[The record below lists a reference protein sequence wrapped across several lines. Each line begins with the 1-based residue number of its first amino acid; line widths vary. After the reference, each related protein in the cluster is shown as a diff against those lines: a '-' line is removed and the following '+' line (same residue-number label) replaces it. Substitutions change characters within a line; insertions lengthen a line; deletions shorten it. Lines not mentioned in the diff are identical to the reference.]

1 MRLVALMAGDSGAF
15 EVAGHPYPKN
25 LVEIDG
31 LPLVQRVVEN
41 VMPVVEVASAAVF
54 LVQADEDRQF
64 HTADVIRLLVPDA
77 DVIEVPHLDSGAACT
92 ALHAIARI
100 ARDESLL
107 VVNGDQILDANL
119 AAVVAEFEA
128 RDLDAGVITFDAVHP
143 RWSYVRCGED
153 GLVVEAAE
161 KRPISRLATA
171 GVYWYRR
178 GGDFVEAIMAMIR
191 KDASVDGRFFVCPAF
206 NELVLRGM
214 RIGTLH
220 IDRSEYHSLATPR
233 GVASYEE
240 VVARRRETVAA

>member
-15 EVAGHPYPKN
+15 EIAGHPYPKN

-41 VMPVVEVASAAVF
+41 LIPVVGIADKAVF
-54 LVQADEDRQF
+54 LVPRDEDRRF
-64 HTADVIRLLVPDA
+64 HTADVIRLLAPAA
-77 DVIEVPHLDSGAACT
+77 DVVPVPHLDSGAACT

-100 ARDESLL
+100 VRDEPLL
-107 VVNGDQILDANL
+107 IVNGDQILDVDVTE
-119 AAVVAEFEA
+119 VVAGFEA
-128 RDLDAGVITFDAVHP
+128 QGLDAGVITFDAVHP
-143 RWSYVRCGED
+143 RWSYVRCDDD

-178 GGDFVEAIMAMIR
+178 GGDLVDAVMALIR
-191 KDASVDGRFFVCPAF
+191 KDASVDGRFYVCPAF
-206 NELVLRGM
+206 NELVLRGLS
-214 RIGTLH
+214 IGTRH

-233 GVASYEE
+233 GVAGYEE
-240 VVARRRETVAA
+240 VGARRRELMPA